1 MEVRCCCWS
10 TFVQLFAINIR
21 LFSSSMKTGGLD
33 SKNGTYLV
41 ISIIEQYLFREI
53 KDRTF
58 HFCNSKFHAYTLI
71 RRILLMIAEACKS
84 SKKNILPLILCLAQS
99 RRTAHSYT
107 VKTVLFLLQMYLC
120 FYYDLFLTQYVVLYL
135 LTTGWSNG

>member
-41 ISIIEQYLFREI
+41 ISIIEQYLFRAI

>member
-1 MEVRCCCWS
+1 MEVRCCYQS
-10 TFVQLFAINIR
+10 TFVQLLAINIR
-21 LFSSSMKTGGLD
+21 LFSSSMETGGLG

-41 ISIIEQYLFREI
+41 TSIIKQYLFRAI

-71 RRILLMIAEACKS
+71 RRILLMIAEACNS
-84 SKKNILPLILCLAQS
+84 SENNTLSLILCLAQS
-99 RRTAHSYT
+99 KRTVHSYT
-107 VKTVLFLLQMYLC
+107 VKTVLFLLHIYLS
-120 FYYDLFLTQYVVLYL
+120 FYYDLFLTRYVVLYL